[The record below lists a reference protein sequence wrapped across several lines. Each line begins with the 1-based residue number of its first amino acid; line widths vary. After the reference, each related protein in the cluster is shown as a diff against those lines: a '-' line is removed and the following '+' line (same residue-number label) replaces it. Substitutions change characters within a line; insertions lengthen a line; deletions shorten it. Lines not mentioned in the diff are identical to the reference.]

1 MTKNQATQRITRL
14 WPHKIP
20 QTRKANGSFTHGHDY
35 AWGLVF
41 LSQGLHGV
49 EKNDGMQVG
58 SCEAVMHASGVH
70 WMVFFFS
77 HACTEP
83 EREFLLFCYLRT
95 SSSLLLQPAHDNGW
109 RHGPER
115 HRLGGLTGGQGWRWR
130 FAGIGAR
137 GKRSGGWAG
146 SEGAR
151 PPC

>member
-1 MTKNQATQRITRL
+1 MATIM
-14 WPHKIP
+14 
-20 QTRKANGSFTHGHDY
+20 HG
-35 AWGLVF
+35 GLVF

-95 SSSLLLQPAHDNGW
+95 SSPSTGPRQRMEAWTRAAPAG
-109 RHGPER
+109 RT
-115 HRLGGLTGGQGWRWR
+115 HRWPRLAVAVRRDWGTRQALW
-130 FAGIGAR
+130 
-137 GKRSGGWAG
+137 GWAG
-146 SEGAR
+146 SEGRSATMLACRGLRGWGSAR
-151 PPC
+151 GGRPGLVSRHGRC